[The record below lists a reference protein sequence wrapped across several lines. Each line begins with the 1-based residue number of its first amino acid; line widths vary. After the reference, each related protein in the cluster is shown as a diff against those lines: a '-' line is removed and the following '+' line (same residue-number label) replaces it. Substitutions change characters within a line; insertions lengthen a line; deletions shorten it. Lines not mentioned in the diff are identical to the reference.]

1 MTATE
6 NALNARALG
15 RKPADDQID
24 VYGLTH
30 QGKVRK
36 DNQDH
41 FLIASLNKRME
52 VRQTSLPEP
61 DKVYAEAERLA
72 LLAMVADGGGGTKR

>member
-1 MTATE
+1 MNTLE

-15 RKPADDQID
+15 RKPTDDQID

-30 QGKVRK
+30 PGKVRK

-41 FLIASLNKRME
+41 FLISSLLKRME
-52 VRQTSLPEP
+52 VQ
-61 DKVYAEAERLA
+61 
-72 LLAMVADGGGGTKR
+72 